1 MLKNLLIL
9 LIVMLLIFFSVRC
22 NYRTPV
28 TKTITTNYGETFEI
42 IVYFRQSLHDDYLEY
57 HFQRS
62 DGKFL
67 IIYSIP
73 VNYEGGLDQDP
84 FKLIEHV
91 AQNEYIKLYKIED
104 CIIYST
110 EKTLYVFDLENLR
123 RLYNYVPEQ
132 LEYVEDKD
140 TFLYDLEKILEALIE
155 TKQLEYMKYC
165 ATYLLENGNTSLIPL
180 IKRWQRGNISEEEIA
195 INAKDGYT
203 KDDLIDWANQFEISN
218 N

>member
-9 LIVMLLIFFSVRC
+9 LIVMLLIFFCVRC

-28 TKTITTNYGETFEI
+28 TKTITTNYDETFETT
-42 IVYFRQSLHDDYLEY
+42 VEFRQTLHDDYLEY
-57 HFQRS
+57 YFQRS

-67 IIYSIP
+67 RIYIP

-110 EKTLYVFDLENLR
+110 EKSFYVFDLEDLR
-123 RLYNYVPEQ
+123 RLDKYVPEQ

-140 TFLYDLEKILEALIE
+140 TFLYNLEKILEALIE

-165 ATYLLENGNTSLIPL
+165 ATYLLENGNTSLRPL
-180 IKRWQRGNISEEEIA
+180 IKRWQRGDISEEEIA

>member
-9 LIVMLLIFFSVRC
+9 LIVMLLIFFSIIC

-42 IVYFRQSLHDDYLEY
+42 MVDFRQTLHDDYLEY
-57 HFQRS
+57 YFQRS

-67 IIYSIP
+67 RIYIP

-110 EKTLYVFDLENLR
+110 EKSFHFFDLEDLR

-132 LEYVEDKD
+132 LKYVEDKD
-140 TFLYDLEKILEALIE
+140 TFLYNLEKILEALIE

-180 IKRWQRGNISEEEIA
+180 IERWQRGDISEEEIA

-203 KDDLIDWANQFEISN
+203 KDDLIDWAKQFENSN